1 MCWLKININVF
12 KKYWKRVTSLLIY
25 IDANLRDTTFDFRSV
40 EKAQRYSWYLIRLL
54 FCVSETGNITLI
66 HKLIEFVWYSYLCIF
81 KLGYLAHSEFS
92 FLFFRAGKNLQNH
105 QNDILWNI
113 QFDSVDSNCSYFN
126 QFVDPVKMHTL
137 LTINQLSVLY
147 NYLKFNAI
155 CKNK

>member
-1 MCWLKININVF
+1 MFSKNTEKGLLV
-12 KKYWKRVTSLLIY
+12 YWY
-25 IDANLRDTTFDFRSV
+25 IDTNLKDTTFDFRSV

-66 HKLIEFVWYSYLCIF
+66 HELIEFVWYSYLCIF

-92 FLFFRAGKNLQNH
+92 FLFFRAGENLQNH

-113 QFDSVDSNCSYFN
+113 QFETVGNRDSVDSNCSYFN

>member
-1 MCWLKININVF
+1 MFSKNTEKGLLV
-12 KKYWKRVTSLLIY
+12 YWY
-25 IDANLRDTTFDFRSV
+25 IDTNLKDTTFDFRSV

-113 QFDSVDSNCSYFN
+113 QFETVGTYNRDSVDSNCSYFN